1 MIFRIR
7 YLIVAL
13 AVLAGSYLIRE
24 TPILKQLFSSSDLR
38 IYDTILDF
46 DNALSY
52 DPTQGAYDDICIV
65 DIDEKSIANL
75 GQYSTWPNVVF
86 ADLIDILNADKPLA
100 IAFDVFFTE
109 RDSLMP
115 YPRSRLI
122 DQFKGLNVNADDII
136 NHLSTEKL
144 LIQSIAKAGNV
155 YLAMF
160 NSKDTA
166 DDTPL
171 PPNLH
176 PWKLSP
182 KSYLPLEYPHPPVP
196 KFSQAARGVGFA
208 QIEPDISLV
217 IHDFPLFL
225 GYRDSFYV
233 NFSFQMCLDLLGIDS
248 VVYQDRCKL
257 YSQGRLVKDIPLS
270 PDGLFF
276 MKFYGPQ
283 GAFRHIPLSDVLQHR
298 IAPTY
303 FADRIILVG
312 SSASGLRDIQPV
324 PLDPGYP
331 GIEMHATFIRNLL
344 ESDFVQWLNKW
355 LILAINIV
363 LLALLIVIIR
373 YTKPLLSIL
382 LFLFSSAL
390 MMLGLFVLYHAKS
403 ITFPYSAVILPWFG
417 GFIALMITESQEHL
431 KEKKKVHNAFEHYVS
446 KEVISEIMKG
456 SQALKTGG
464 EKKTISILFADVR
477 NFTSLCEKMAPSEI
491 TAFMND
497 YFDQCTEL
505 ITAHHG
511 MLDKYIGD
519 AVLALFGAPLSTPD
533 FEGDA
538 VKTALAIRDFSFE
551 LQAGNADHP
560 YLKDFRIG
568 IGIATGELIVGNIG
582 STSIFNYTGLG
593 DKMNTCSRLENLNKY
608 YHTSIIADEATI
620 RKVKGRV
627 LYRKLDTVS
636 VKGKEQQADIFE
648 VLGEINSS
656 SISEAIRE
664 SYSLYESALKQI
676 IDKQPDEARKL
687 LEKAQALNP
696 DDYPTQ
702 LMLERLQIIN
712 WENWNGVWAHDR
724 K

>member
-7 YLIVAL
+7 YIIVTL

-24 TPILKQLFSSSDLR
+24 TPILKELFSSSDLR

-52 DPTQGAYDDICIV
+52 DPTQGTFDDICIV
-65 DIDEKSIANL
+65 DIDEKSIATL

-86 ADLIDILNADKPLA
+86 ADVIDILAADKPLA
-100 IAFDVFFTE
+100 IGFDVFFTE

-115 YPRSRLI
+115 YPRSRLS
-122 DQFKGLNVNADDII
+122 DQFKGLNVNPDAIFK
-136 NHLSTEKL
+136 HLSTDGL
-144 LIQSIAKAGNV
+144 LTQSIARAGNV

-166 DDTPL
+166 DETPL
-171 PPNLH
+171 PSNLH

-196 KFSQAARGVGFA
+196 KFSHAAKGVGFA

-233 NFSFQMCLDLLGIDS
+233 NFSFQMCLDLLEIDRIVS
-248 VVYQDRCKL
+248 RDRCQLYRQGKL
-257 YSQGRLVKDIPLS
+257 IQDIPLS

-303 FADRIILVG
+303 FTDRIILVG

-324 PLDPGYP
+324 PLDPAYP

-344 ESDFVQWLNKW
+344 ASDFVHWLNKW
-355 LILAINIV
+355 LILAVNLV
-363 LLALLIVIIR
+363 LLAFLIVIIR
-373 YTKPLLSIL
+373 LTKPMVSIMI
-382 LFLFSSAL
+382 FLFSSVL
-390 MMLGLFVLYHAKS
+390 MMLGLFLLYHMQT

-477 NFTSLCEKMAPSEI
+477 NFTSLCEKMAPTEI

-538 VKTALAIRDFSFE
+538 VKTALAIRDLSFA
-551 LQAGNADHP
+551 LQASNADHP

-620 RKVKGRV
+620 RKVKDRV

-636 VKGKEQQADIFE
+636 VKGKEQQAEIFE
-648 VLGEINSS
+648 VLGEADFVTLNA
-656 SISEAIRE
+656 EIRE
-664 SYSLYESALKQI
+664 SYRLYESALDKMK
-676 IDKQPDEARKL
+676 DKQPDAAREL
-687 LEKAQALNP
+687 LNRALELNP
-696 DDYPTQ
+696 EDYPAQ
-702 LMLERLQIIN
+702 LMLERLEIIN
-712 WENWNGVWAHDR
+712 WEIWNGVWAHDQ